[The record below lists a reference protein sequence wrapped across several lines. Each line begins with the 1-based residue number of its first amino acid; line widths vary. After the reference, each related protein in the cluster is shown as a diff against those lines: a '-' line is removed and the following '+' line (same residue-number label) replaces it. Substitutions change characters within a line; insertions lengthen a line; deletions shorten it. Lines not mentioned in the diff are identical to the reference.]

1 MFFEIKKIRL
11 ATRRSRLAL
20 VQTSMVV
27 ERLKHM
33 SPSTQVEV
41 VHVTTRGDRNPYGE
55 DDLKAAF
62 TEDIDKLLLNGEVDA
77 AVHSLKDVPSEL
89 DEDII
94 IASTPFRSD
103 PRDVLVSE
111 SGIKLEEFSWSP
123 KIGTSSQRR
132 AVQIRQLRQDAEIV
146 EIHGNVDTRLRKYR
160 EIGLDALVMSAS
172 GLERL
177 NLLGKISQYF
187 DPDVF
192 IPAPCQGI
200 IAIEARRDRK
210 ELIAFLKKAENTKI
224 RMEAESERTFSL
236 KVGGD
241 CKRPV
246 GAIAQHN
253 KGLIKI
259 TGFVA
264 FDGKICRD
272 SVLAPEQNSIEAAKE
287 LAEKIMAG
295 V

>member
-246 GAIAQHN
+246 GVIAQHN